1 MDKTCT
7 LSFSVSPT
15 KASWTRRWSFRG
27 ELSSTYIGVVV
38 VIPLLKKTM
47 VVLPVKAFAS
57 NHPRVREKQFLFVV
71 GVFSSTRE
79 TDEDGSGDFIDDDD
93 EATVALLS
101 SSFSRS

>member
-1 MDKTCT
+1 
-7 LSFSVSPT
+7 
-15 KASWTRRWSFRG
+15 
-27 ELSSTYIGVVV
+27 
-38 VIPLLKKTM
+38 M

-57 NHPRVREKQFLFVV
+57 DHPRVREKQFSIDVV